1 MIKIKELLKLDEMKY
16 SDKIKPKHQKRMKRE
31 LKYIDTPIIP
41 NKPFPSNSSRETRK
55 ELDYLL
61 KYYNGK
67 INNEYVK
74 KGDDV
79 EGAFEDYCDKNSL
92 VYPKEYANDL
102 VKDSAKIIYELK
114 YKYNRPRPFQL
125 GEFFNIPDFKIH
137 NLDTAKTPSYPSG
150 HSVQGIFL
158 ALALGKKYPSHQ
170 EGLMKVGKMISDSR
184 TMARAH
190 YPSDTFYGEEIG
202 KILFQYL
209 K

>member
-1 MIKIKELLKLDEMKY
+1 MIKIKDLLKLDEMRY
-16 SDKIKPKHQKRMKRE
+16 SNKIKPKHQKRMKRK

-41 NKPFPSNSSRETRK
+41 DKPFPINSSREARK

-61 KYYNGK
+61 KYNDGK

-79 EGAFEDYCDKNSL
+79 KDAFKEYCDKNSL
-92 VYPKEYANDL
+92 VYPAEYVTDL
-102 VKDSAKIIYELK
+102 IKDSGKIIYELK
-114 YKYNRPRPFQL
+114 YKHNRPRPFQL
-125 GEFFNIPDFKIH
+125 GEFFDIPDFKIH
-137 NLDTAKTPSYPSG
+137 NLDSAKTPSYPSG

-190 YPSDTFYGEEIG
+190 FPSDTFYGEEVG